1 MKLQTLDK
9 VALIALGALLATST
23 FALAHS
29 NDARQAE
36 QADWIEQGRQ
46 DGSITW
52 REGIKLRREQAAVA
66 RLENHYEA
74 DGRLTRDEKRSLHQV
89 QNQTQNHISREA
101 NDGWQRPWWLP
112 RFGR

>member
-1 MKLQTLDK
+1 MNKPVMKNI
-9 VALIALGALLATST
+9 ALIAFAALAASSTLA
-23 FALAHS
+23 AAHS

-36 QADWIEQGRQ
+36 QADYIDQGRD

-66 RLENHYEA
+66 RLENHYRA
-74 DGRLTRDEKRSLHQV
+74 DGRLTRDEKRSLHQL
-89 QNQTQNHISREA
+89 QNQTQDHIAQEA
-101 NDGWQRPWWLP
+101 NDGWHRPWWLP